1 MNSALHFWAIT
12 NPLNPYEAYFNNFF
26 ASNLTSLLTLTR
38 DFAKQFQTRNVINI
52 SSLIALVRVKKCGLY
67 SATKM
72 ARDVLIEHMVQGLK
86 NKKGTLF
93 INHLPRSMVPLF
105 LQT

>member
-1 MNSALHFWAIT
+1 M
-12 NPLNPYEAYFNNFF
+12 
-26 ASNLTSLLTLTR
+26 TSLVTLTR
-38 DFAKQFQTRNVINI
+38 DFAKQFPIRNVINI

-86 NKKGTLF
+86 NIKGTLF
-93 INHLPRSMVPLF
+93 FIHIPRFIVALF
-105 LQT
+105 LQTYVKPWKIQTIFT